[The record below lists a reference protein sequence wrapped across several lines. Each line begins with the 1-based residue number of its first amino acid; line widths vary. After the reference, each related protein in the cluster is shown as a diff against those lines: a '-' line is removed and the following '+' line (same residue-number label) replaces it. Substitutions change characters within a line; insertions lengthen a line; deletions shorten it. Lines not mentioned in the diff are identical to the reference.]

1 MVLQPCI
8 VKKNFFILS
17 VGWKINTADCLHLAA
32 KKNGITND
40 LWINLGNNMMLDCL
54 IIGDSIAVGVK
65 EFKPK
70 CVAFAQGG
78 INSWQWNQKYIVGD
92 RGALPGSEVAIIS
105 LGSNDHKGVKT
116 REEITKAR
124 AAVQAKRVYWILPYS
139 NLPASGVDI
148 KHIQAVVQ
156 EVAASHGDIVLPI
169 TKISPDKLHPSRDGY
184 KELAEQAK

>member
-1 MVLQPCI
+1 MI
-8 VKKNFFILS
+8 V
-17 VGWKINTADCLHLAA
+17 
-32 KKNGITND
+32 
-40 LWINLGNNMMLDCL
+40 DCL

-70 CVAFAQGG
+70 CIAFAQGG

-92 RGALPGSEVAIIS
+92 RGALPGSDVAIIS

-139 NLPASGVDI
+139 NHPASGVDI
-148 KHIQAVVQ
+148 KHIQAIVQ
-156 EVAASHGDIVLPI
+156 EVAAVQGDIVLPI
-169 TKISPDKLHPSRDGY
+169 TKISTDKLHPSRDGY